1 MADGIQHT
9 RVPSAASF
17 NGSANSR
24 SSGVRLRHLMKG
36 SASTFAALLLV
47 SCGVP
52 FRPGSPL
59 TGAWGGEHVSAVL
72 TETGGT
78 LTFDC
83 AVAAIDGGIIPESSG
98 RFEAAGTY
106 TPEHGGP
113 IREGEV
119 LPKLPA
125 RFTGQVGKEQ
135 FTLSVTL
142 SGTGETIGTFTLRSG
157 SDGRVL
163 RCL

>member
-1 MADGIQHT
+1 MI
-9 RVPSAASF
+9 R
-17 NGSANSR
+17 GSAWICS
-24 SSGVRLRHLMKG
+24 
-36 SASTFAALLLV
+36 ALLLLA
-47 SCGVP
+47 CGLP
-52 FRPGSPL
+52 FRPGAPL
-59 TGAWGGEHVSAVL
+59 TGNWGGEHVSAIL
-72 TETGGT
+72 AENGGS

-106 TPEHGGP
+106 TREHGGP
-113 IREGEV
+113 VLEGEV

-125 RFTGQVGKEQ
+125 RFTGEVGRNR
-135 FTLSVTL
+135 FTLAVTL
-142 SGTGETIGTFTLRSG
+142 VGTGETIGSFTLHSG

>member
-1 MADGIQHT
+1 M
-9 RVPSAASF
+9 
-17 NGSANSR
+17 
-24 SSGVRLRHLMKG
+24 
-36 SASTFAALLLV
+36 
-47 SCGVP
+47 
-52 FRPGSPL
+52 
-59 TGAWGGEHVSAVL
+59 SAVL
-72 TETGGT
+72 TEESGT

-98 RFEAAGTY
+98 HFEVAGTY

-113 IREGEV
+113 VREGEV

-125 RFTGQVGKEQ
+125 LFTGEVGKNQ
-135 FTLSVTL
+135 FTLTVTL
-142 SGTGETIGTFTLRSG
+142 TNTGETVGRFTLRSD